1 MLPAA
6 LEREGERETA
16 LSLARKRLWAVGA
29 TFALLVSA
37 MPLAVS
43 AAPGNGASY
52 LVGLRDAAG
61 ARNLRAAGFNVAAE
75 FGRERAAQVITD
87 AAGVARLQKN
97 PNVTYVEPDRIVQAN
112 ANFTDN
118 GEIPWG
124 LDAVDAPDVW
134 DGTPGDGVT
143 ICILDTGFDFGHP
156 DLQGVNLINSAN
168 FVNDGHRT
176 AQDGNGH
183 GTHVAGT
190 IAAQPNGEGVVG
202 VAYDVN
208 LLIARVLGDD
218 GFGSTSGVVRGI
230 NWCVDQGADI
240 LSLSLG
246 SDEASKTEASA
257 FQAAW
262 DAGRLSIAASG
273 NDATSAPHYPS
284 AYPTVVAVGAVDN
297 KLNLAD
303 FSNFGPTQEVVAP
316 GVHVLSSVPE
326 AIGRTTTVAEDGSVF
341 ASNVL
346 EYSPTTDGPVTGPL
360 VECGI
365 ADTTTSC
372 AGAPASP
379 WIALISRGSISFAD
393 KVKNVMAQGAD
404 AAIITNNDTANR
416 DDVGNFT
423 LGTAT
428 PSRTGSWIPS
438 VSVSYS
444 SGVAI
449 RRQGLGQ
456 GSVDIDTSL
465 YAYFNGTSM
474 ATPHVSAV
482 AALAWSANPN
492 LSNAQIRSILSSTA
506 TDLGARGRDDLYG
519 WGLVQAD
526 AAVAAALATP

>member
-1 MLPAA
+1 
-6 LEREGERETA
+6 
-16 LSLARKRLWAVGA
+16 LSLARKRHWVAGVTLAMLVA
-29 TFALLVSA
+29 ALPFS
-37 MPLAVS
+37 VS
-43 AAPGNGASY
+43 AAPGGGASY
-52 LVGLRDAAG
+52 LVGLRDNGTAQ
-61 ARNLRAAGFNVAAE
+61 NLRAAGFNVAAD

-87 AAGVARLQKN
+87 AAGAARLQKN
-97 PNVTYVEPDRIVQAN
+97 PNVSYVEPDRVVRAN

-118 GEIPWG
+118 GEITWG

-134 DGTPGDGVT
+134 GTTTGAGVT
-143 ICILDTGFDFGHP
+143 VCILDTGLDFGHP
-156 DLQGVNLINSAN
+156 EFAGAHVVGSAN
-168 FVNDGHRT
+168 FVNDAHKT

-190 IAAQPNGEGVVG
+190 VAAQPGNGGVTG
-202 VAYDVN
+202 VAYSVS

-246 SDEASKTEASA
+246 SDAASRTEERA

-284 AYPTVVAVGAVDN
+284 AYPTVVAVGAVDSR
-297 KLNLAD
+297 LSLAS

-316 GVHVLSSVPE
+316 GVAVYSSMPRGF
-326 AIGRTTTVAEDGSVF
+326 GRLTSVSEDGKTF
-341 ASNVL
+341 ASNDV
-346 EYSPTTDGPVTGPL
+346 EFSPTTAGVTGQL

-365 ADTTTSC
+365 ADNATSC
-372 AGAPASP
+372 GSNLPTAP
-379 WIALISRGSISFAD
+379 WIALINRGTVTFGE
-393 KVKNVMAQGAD
+393 KVANVMAQGAT
-404 AAIITNNDTANR
+404 AAIIANNDTANR

-423 LGTAT
+423 VGAAGT
-428 PSRTGSWIPS
+428 WIPT

-444 SGVAI
+444 SGVSI
-449 RRQGLGQ
+449 RRQGLGT
-456 GSVDIDTSL
+456 GNVTITGTNWDYLD
-465 YAYFNGTSM
+465 GTSM
-474 ATPHVSAV
+474 ATPHASAV
-482 AALAWSANPN
+482 AALAWSAKPA

-519 WGLVQAD
+519 SGLVQAD
-526 AAVAAALATP
+526 GAVNAALATSP